1 MVQPIMGGCPIHG
14 TVVRVFQRARRVVSL
29 AIHRKRGG
37 SAAKE
42 ENLDQGLFERLVST
56 PGISG
61 REERMREVVV
71 EILEDLVDEIN
82 VDRLGNVIG
91 LRRGDRPR
99 VMLAAHMDSIGFL
112 AKHIDDKGFIW
123 VSPVGGFDPRTLNA
137 QRVLVS
143 GKKEYVG
150 LMSPKSKP
158 IHVLTDEERKKTPSM
173 EDVFVDVMAPADE
186 VKENV
191 PLGTPI
197 TLYRQPVFNDHS
209 FSAPYLD
216 DRLGVYILL
225 EALKEARDTKA
236 EIYAVIS
243 VQEEVGLRGA
253 RTSAFGIDPDM
264 GVALDITLATDTPG
278 SDPTQVVTELG
289 KGVGITVMDGYS
301 ISDPRLVEHFQ
312 RLADDNG
319 IDYQLEMLPKGGTD
333 AGTIQMAR
341 AGVPVIT
348 ISPPVRYVHTA
359 NEMGSI
365 QEVDDTVALM
375 ARFLASAHEIDLV
388 WEGASES

>member
-1 MVQPIMGGCPIHG
+1 MDMEEQEPSPSG
-14 TVVRVFQRARRVVSL
+14 RVVSP
-29 AIHRKRGG
+29 AYDTQQMHRQEARV
-37 SAAKE
+37 
-42 ENLDQGLFERLVST
+42 DQGLFERLATV

-61 REERMREVVV
+61 REDRIRDVAV
-71 EILEDLVDEIN
+71 EILQDLVDEIS

-112 AKHIDDKGFIW
+112 VKHIDDNGFIW
-123 VSPVGGFDPRTLNA
+123 ISPVGGFDPRTLNA

-143 GKKEYVG
+143 GKKDYVG
-150 LMSPKSKP
+150 LMSPKSRP
-158 IHVLTDEERKKTPSM
+158 IHVLTDEERKKAPVI
-173 EDVFVDVMAPADE
+173 EDIFVDVMAPADE

-191 PLGTPI
+191 PIGSQV
-197 TLYRQPVFNDHS
+197 TLYREPVFNEHG

-216 DRLGVYILL
+216 DRLGVYVLL
-225 EALKEARDTKA
+225 EALREARDTKA
-236 EIYAVIS
+236 EIYAVVS

-253 RTSAFGIDPDM
+253 RTSAYGIDPDI

-278 SDPTQVVTELG
+278 SDPTQIVTKLG

-312 RLADDNG
+312 RIAESNE
-319 IDYQLEMLPKGGTD
+319 IEYQLEMLPKGGTD

-359 NEMGSI
+359 NEMASI
-365 QEVDDTVALM
+365 KEVDESVRLM
-375 ARFLASAHEIDLV
+375 ARFLDTAHEVDLKR
-388 WEGASES
+388 

>member
-1 MVQPIMGGCPIHG
+1 MGRG
-14 TVVRVFQRARRVVSL
+14 TRPLIFLVMDRA
-29 AIHRKRGG
+29 
-37 SAAKE
+37 
-42 ENLDQGLFERLVST
+42 LFERIATT

-61 REERMREVVV
+61 REEKIREVVI
-71 EILEDLVDEIN
+71 EELREHVDELS

-91 LRRGDRPR
+91 VRRGERPR

-123 VSPVGGFDPRTLNA
+123 ISPVGGFDPRTLNS

-143 GKKEYVG
+143 GKKDYVG

-158 IHVLTDEERKKTPSM
+158 IHVLSDEERKKAPTI
-173 EDVFVDVMAPADE
+173 EDIFVDVMAPAEE

-191 PLGTPI
+191 PLGSPI
-197 TLYRQPVFNDHS
+197 TLYREPVFTETN

-216 DRLGVYILL
+216 DRLGVYVLL
-225 EALKEARDTKA
+225 EALREARETTA
-236 EIYAVIS
+236 EIYAVVS

-253 RTSAFGIDPDM
+253 RTSAYGIDPDI
-264 GVALDITLATDTPG
+264 GLALDITLATDTPG
-278 SDPTQVVTELG
+278 SDPTQVVTKLG
-289 KGVGITVMDGYS
+289 EGVGITVMDGYS
-301 ISDPRLVEHFQ
+301 ISDPRLVQHFQ
-312 RLADDNG
+312 ALAEAND
-319 IDYQLEMLPKGGTD
+319 IPYQLEMLPKGGTD

-348 ISPPVRYVHTA
+348 ISPPTRYVHTA

-365 QEVDDTVALM
+365 KEADDTVALV
-375 ARFLASAHEIDLV
+375 ARFLESAHEVDL
-388 WEGASES
+388 SR